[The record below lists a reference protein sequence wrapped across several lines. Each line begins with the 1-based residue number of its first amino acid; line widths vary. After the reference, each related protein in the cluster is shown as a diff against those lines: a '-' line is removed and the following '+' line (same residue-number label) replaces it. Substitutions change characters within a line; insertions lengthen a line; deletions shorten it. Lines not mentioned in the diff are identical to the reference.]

1 MGSRSRMIMRYCL
14 PLIVLFFLIPDLQGQ
29 QDSIVLTDDFVLYRV
44 IQDGDTILV
53 SHIEE
58 VHIYPRPKFK
68 SRREWRKYYRL
79 VRNVKKVY
87 PYAKMAGAKYD
98 TVASHLLSLKTEK
111 EQKQYIKQV
120 EKEIV
125 DEYEDDLKKL
135 TITQGRI
142 LLKLIDRETGETS
155 YELLKELKGSFN
167 AFFWQTLAR
176 IFGHNLKSEFDP
188 EGEDKLLDEI
198 MTLIEAGAI

>member
-1 MGSRSRMIMRYCL
+1 
-14 PLIVLFFLIPDLQGQ
+14 
-29 QDSIVLTDDFVLYRV
+29 
-44 IQDGDTILV
+44 
-53 SHIEE
+53 
-58 VHIYPRPKFK
+58 
-68 SRREWRKYYRL
+68 
-79 VRNVKKVY
+79 
-87 PYAKMAGAKYD
+87 MAGAKYD
-98 TVASHLLSLKTEK
+98 TVAARLASLKTEK
-111 EQKQYIKQV
+111 EQRQYIKQV
-120 EKEIV
+120 EQEIV

-198 MTLIEAGAI
+198 MSLIEAGAI

>member
-1 MGSRSRMIMRYCL
+1 MPYPDCMKYIFPIIL
-14 PLIVLFFLIPDLQGQ
+14 LILFFSSNMHA
-29 QDSIVLTDDFVLYRV
+29 QDTTLLTDENVLYRV
-44 IQDGDTILV
+44 IQDGDTILL
-53 SHIEE
+53 SHIEA

-68 SRREWRKYYRL
+68 TQREWRRYYRL

-98 TVASHLLSLKTEK
+98 TVSQHFLSLDSERERKK
-111 EQKQYIKQV
+111 YIKQV

-135 TITQGRI
+135 TITQGHI
-142 LLKLIDRETGETS
+142 LLKLIDREVGETS
-155 YELLKELKGSFN
+155 YDLLKDFKGSFN

-176 IFGHNLKSEFDP
+176 IFGHNLKSEFDA
-188 EGEDKLLDEI
+188 EGDDKLLNEI
-198 MTLIEAGAI
+198 MLMIEAGQL